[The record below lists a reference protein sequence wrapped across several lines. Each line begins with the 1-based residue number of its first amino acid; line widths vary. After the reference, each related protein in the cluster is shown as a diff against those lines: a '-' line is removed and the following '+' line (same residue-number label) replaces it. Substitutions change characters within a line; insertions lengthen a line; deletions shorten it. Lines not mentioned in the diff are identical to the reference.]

1 MKQIIIFMFLCI
13 TTFSFCY
20 AQNDSKNKEKFPSYD
35 EFINIS
41 KPQIQEKDENCTLID
56 NESAF
61 YLKSIIP
68 ELSIIRQQY
77 RLERNGDFYGKNNKP
92 YYGESFSLAI
102 KVSGGT
108 VFLSDVV
115 EPWKRDADY
124 ARDNASGNYKP
135 SLFWTYQRP
144 INEANYKSVNLEIR
158 GASDY
163 VKPLNAD
170 KSLYLHTDAINDF
183 GLSIDYT
190 PDNKK
195 GYMIWAY
202 SKTDVQDSA
211 MVIELRQSSLAVDAK
226 ADSSLTKMSPS
237 DPEKLIG
244 GIFVTPKYERGGRVQ
259 FLLSGVAVRSSSSGW
274 DLQLLCFDDKNTK
287 SEITSIITKTDEEKK
302 GDSKKKKK

>member
-1 MKQIIIFMFLCI
+1 MKKTIFLLFMSIVPMLSYGQIDI
-13 TTFSFCY
+13 
-20 AQNDSKNKEKFPSYD
+20 NKAFEALKQAKTETS
-35 EFINIS
+35 IV
-41 KPQIQEKDENCTLID
+41 
-56 NESAF
+56 ES
-61 YLKSIIP
+61 SILP

-92 YYGESFSLAI
+92 YYSESFSLAI

-190 PDNKK
+190 PGNKK

-226 ADSSLTKMSPS
+226 ADSSLIKMSPS

-259 FLLSGVAVRSSSSGW
+259 FLLSGVAVRSNSNGW